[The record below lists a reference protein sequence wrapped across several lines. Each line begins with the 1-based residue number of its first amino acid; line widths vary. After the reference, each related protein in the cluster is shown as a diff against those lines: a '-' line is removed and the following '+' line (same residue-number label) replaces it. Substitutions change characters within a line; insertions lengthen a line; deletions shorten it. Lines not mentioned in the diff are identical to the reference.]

1 MSNVRGHRGHERGIK
16 GSNNARSLSAAWEE
30 VVSLKAKNK
39 HLEELVEGVL
49 KENCQLKKVV
59 ETLKDREVK
68 QEDYSRRQNLRI
80 INVPEE
86 AGEDNKECVKK
97 VKDILSELGVPP
109 EIKCP
114 PIHRAET
121 KNSCK

>member
-1 MSNVRGHRGHERGIK
+1 MSNVRGHGGHERGIN

-30 VVSLKAKNK
+30 VVWLKAKNK

-109 EIKCP
+109 EIKCH

-121 KNSCK
+121 KTSCK